1 MKGKRVFGAVIGLLA
16 LGAVGVLWAAV
27 ATAAD
32 QVSPAATKEAQ
43 EIFKTRCSTC
53 HGLSGKGDGPAAAG
67 LNPKPRN
74 YTDEAWQKKTTD
86 QTIEKA
92 IVNGGPSVGL
102 SPLMPPNP
110 DLASK
115 PEVVKGLMLI
125 VRSFGGKN

>member
-1 MKGKRVFGAVIGLLA
+1 MNRKLVFGVAVGLLA
-16 LGAVGVLWAAV
+16 AGVTWAAV
-27 ATAAD
+27 AFAAD
-32 QVSPAATKEAQ
+32 QVPAAATKEAQ

-53 HGLSGKGDGPAAAG
+53 HGLNGKGDGPAAAA

-74 YTDEAWQKKTTD
+74 YGDQAWQKATTD

-92 IVNGGPSVGL
+92 IVGGGPAVGL

-115 PEVVKGLMLI
+115 PDVVKALMQM
-125 VRSFGGKN
+125 VRSFGKAG